1 MKEHDIRAML
11 KKGVLESELEFE
23 RAQLADR
30 KLRVLAKDDPAMAEL
45 RASLRRMIEH
55 YQQKHWVNEANISLA
70 QVQANDLAE
79 AQVESERKF
88 LAARR
93 ALILSRLVALDLK
106 QQDLGLLLGHNKSYT
121 SELLNGVRAFSQA
134 DLILVHQLLQ
144 IPLKDLLFVGVPLA
158 TEAKVRLALT
168 KLATR
173 QVGFKGNGLAL
184 VKKSQSRAR

>member
-158 TEAKVRLALT
+158 TEAKVRLALA